1 MALKKYLGKID
12 SINFGLGGY
21 QESMLGLHICFS
33 FDKCSFICTSHSA
46 WDLTTIEHTK
56 NTKWTEQSRLD
67 KYADTVCFISK
78 LLNQAKVRHISELK
92 NKPVEVTLD
101 GNSLHS
107 WRILEEVL

>member
-1 MALKKYLGKID
+1 MSLTKYLGKVD

-33 FDKCSFICTSHSA
+33 FDKNSFTCTSHST
-46 WDLTTIEHTK
+46 WDFVTIEHSER
-56 NTKWTEQSRLD
+56 TKWTEQSRQD
-67 KYADTVCFISK
+67 KYAEIICFISK